1 MPPVL
6 DFNSKQSFYNLVYYV
21 MRLKCVFG
29 VNVGGCSVA
38 TEDVPAWP

>member
-21 MRLKCVFG
+21 MRLTCVVG
-29 VNVGGCSVA
+29 VNVAACSVA
-38 TEDVPAWP
+38 AEDVPAT